1 MDRAIETRSISSEAA
16 QAALAAGLAEAASI
30 GKSFVIA
37 ITDAA
42 GELKTMHR
50 MDGAPYMSIQVAVDK
65 AYTAGSFGR
74 STAAWDDAVENDGPL
89 ARGARSGIDRLVT
102 FGGGIAIKDGGILG
116 GVGVSGGHYSEDIQV
131 AEAAI
136 RALGLDPS

>member
-1 MDRAIETRSISSEAA
+1 MDRAIEIRSISSEAA
-16 QAALAAGLAEAASI
+16 QAALAAGLAEAGSI
-30 GKSFVIA
+30 GKAFVIA

-42 GELKTMHR
+42 GELKSLHR
-50 MDGAPYMSIQVAVDK
+50 MDGAPYMSVQVAIDK
-65 AYTAGSFGR
+65 AYTAGCFGR
-74 STAAWDDAVENDGPL
+74 STAAWDDAVESDGPL
-89 ARGARSGIDRLVT
+89 ARGARSGIHRLVT

-136 RALGLDPS
+136 RALGLEPS